1 MPSYEPI
8 GALLR
13 GLEVLHAINDRG
25 PQTIGDLH
33 GATGISKP
41 TLVRIVETLQHAGYL
56 NAGDAQRRYTVTPRV
71 LGLANGYEPQRW
83 LMDVA
88 GPRLDELRA
97 AAGWPVELGVFDG
110 DAMVI
115 LNTSRE
121 PGYLSVNRKPG
132 SRVPLLK
139 TALGRAF
146 VASLPDA
153 RRLAL
158 IDQLAARGDDEFDL
172 ARHAAAF
179 GKLVANV
186 KKRGYAVADQE
197 TLTNGRALAVA
208 VIVNDE
214 PVASVNLVVHSSAMS
229 LNELEAKWGARL
241 IELSRQIAADIVH
254 R

>member
-13 GLEVLHAINDRG
+13 GLEVLHALNDRG
-25 PQTIGDLH
+25 PQTIGELH
-33 GATGISKP
+33 GVTGISKP
-41 TLVRIVETLQHAGYL
+41 TLVRIVETLQHAGYV
-56 NAGDAQRRYTVTPRV
+56 NAGDAQRRYAVTPRV

-88 GPRLDELRA
+88 GPLLDAFRG

-121 PGYLSVNRKPG
+121 PGFLSVNRKPG
-132 SRVPLLK
+132 SRVPLLR

-146 VASLPDA
+146 VAHLPAD
-153 RRLAL
+153 RRAAV
-158 IDQLAARGDDEFDL
+158 IAQLATRGDSDFAL
-172 ARHAAAF
+172 ARDTHALDA
-179 GKLVANV
+179 LVATV
-186 KKRGYAVADQE
+186 AQRGYAIADQE
-197 TLTNGRALAVA
+197 TLSNGRALAVP
-208 VIVNDE
+208 VLVRGE
-214 PVASVNLVVHSSAMS
+214 PIASVNLVVHSSAMTMS
-229 LNELEAKWGARL
+229 ELEAKWSGKL
-241 IELSRQIAADIVH
+241 IALGNEIAAQIH